1 MSTLVEVPKVVPG
14 GAALV
19 PPFRSSP
26 AFFDEPF
33 MNTPFRFLAN
43 TFAPYETGRELR
55 VGLLC
60 SVDVCFYVCPAFDL
74 RTSNSS
80 AYRLSAD
87 YLFLFSHLS
96 CSISV

>member
-1 MSTLVEVPKVVPG
+1 MSTLVEVPKVAGV
-14 GAALV
+14 AALV

-60 SVDVCFYVCPAFDL
+60 SVDVYFYVCPAFDL

-87 YLFLFSHLS
+87 SFFVFAHPS